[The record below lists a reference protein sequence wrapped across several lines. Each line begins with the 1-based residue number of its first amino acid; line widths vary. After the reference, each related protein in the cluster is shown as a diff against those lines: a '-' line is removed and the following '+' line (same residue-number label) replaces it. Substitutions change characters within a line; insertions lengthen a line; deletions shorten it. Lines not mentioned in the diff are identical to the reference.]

1 MNMKAGVKALYWK
14 GLEELEF
21 NMSFRDEEEKAALS
35 ERLSMLDG
43 FSRIVFRY
51 GRLLSVTGGVSLK
64 TAVASKSKTAVDM
77 VMEYLESVG
86 AVDFESGK
94 GSAQIAKNTGLAKIT
109 VQKALQ
115 NLVERRLVKVER
127 QGRNVRYYLAKKA

>member
-1 MNMKAGVKALYWK
+1 
-14 GLEELEF
+14 
-21 NMSFRDEEEKAALS
+21 MSFKDEEEKVALS

-51 GRLLSVTGGVSLK
+51 GRLLNVTSGVSLK
-64 TAVASKSKTAVDM
+64 AAVVSKSKTAVDM
-77 VMEYLESVG
+77 VMEYLQNVQ
-86 AVDFESGK
+86 AVDFETGK

>member
-1 MNMKAGVKALYWK
+1 
-14 GLEELEF
+14 
-21 NMSFRDEEEKAALS
+21 
-35 ERLSMLDG
+35 
-43 FSRIVFRY
+43 
-51 GRLLSVTGGVSLK
+51 
-64 TAVASKSKTAVDM
+64 
-77 VMEYLESVG
+77 
-86 AVDFESGK
+86 VDFETGK